1 MSFYILQTGFN
12 DNDEIVIAVGFC
24 MSRKA
29 QYAEPDRIVGDIE
42 NHGPRNMIIKR
53 TTRKPLLPIFC
64 LNVRQFTFELLWP

>member
-1 MSFYILQTGFN
+1 
-12 DNDEIVIAVGFC
+12 